1 MESIL
6 ATVNINIG
14 LGKDNPVLTIRKKD
28 KIPELVDKLIQDYQL
43 PQKVHSII
51 MERVKQEI
59 PDSSLTNQKIKE
71 THKQQL
77 N

>member
-1 MESIL
+1 MDSIL

-59 PDSSLTNQKIKE
+59 PDSSLTNQKTKE
-71 THKQQL
+71 SHKQQL

>member
-1 MESIL
+1 MDSIL

-28 KIPELVDKLIQDYQL
+28 KIPEIVDKLIQDYQL

-59 PDSSLTNQKIKE
+59 PDSSLLNQKNKE
-71 THKQQL
+71 TNKCSQ